1 MTYADILTFLRLIL
15 VPVFVAMFV
24 LNNPWAFWIF
34 VIAGATDLIDGTIAR
49 LTKQVSQFGAF
60 LDPIADKLLVN
71 SCFAC
76 LVFANQIAWWFWGL
90 VLVRDVM
97 ILSGIYYLE
106 RTKKTFEYR
115 AVWTSKFATFFQLTV
130 AVLSLW
136 NWKQGLSGIQ
146 AAPLVLMPALIAIT
160 SVLLVL
166 SGIQY
171 VQLGKR
177 IVQN

>member
-15 VPVFVAMFV
+15 VPVFVAFFV
-24 LNNPWAFWIF
+24 LDKASAFWIF
-34 VIAGATDLIDGTIAR
+34 VVAGATDLIDGTIAR

-76 LVFANQIAWWFWGL
+76 LVFAKQIVWWFWGL

-136 NWKQGLSGIQ
+136 IWKQGLSGIQ
-146 AAPLVLMPALIAIT
+146 AAPLVIMPALIGIT
-160 SVLLVL
+160 TLFLLL
-166 SGIQY
+166 SGMQY
-171 VQLGKR
+171 VQLGKK
-177 IVQN
+177 IVRK